1 MVIPDFVND
10 DLAELGIEAP
20 GEMLD
25 QLALYLDHLLAVNQR
40 MNLTAVRDVDAAWRR
55 LVIDSLTLLP
65 ALADVAEDAG
75 IIDVGSGGGLPGVP
89 LAITRPDVRMTLLE
103 TTGKK
108 ARFLES
114 CVAKLSLTNT
124 KVLNS
129 RAETAGQEK
138 EHRQQYDVVV
148 CRGVGPMAELLEY
161 TLPLLKVGGMLLAM
175 KGPKV
180 AEELEQ
186 AGDALHVLGGG
197 EIEVIDA
204 YPEGFEI
211 NTVIVR
217 VMKIAQTP
225 RTYPRTPG
233 TPRQFPL

>member
-1 MVIPDFVND
+1 MSIPAFVHE
-10 DLAELGIEAP
+10 DLSQLGIEVPA
-20 GEMLD
+20 EMLD
-25 QLALYLDHLLAVNQR
+25 QLAVYLEHLLETNKV

-65 ALADVAEDAG
+65 VLSEVPEDATL
-75 IIDVGSGGGLPGVP
+75 IDVGSGGGLPGVP
-89 LAITRPDVRMTLLE
+89 LAITRPDLKVTLLE

-114 CVAKLSLTNT
+114 CVTKLKLENT
-124 KVLNS
+124 KVLAA
-129 RAETAGQEK
+129 RAETAGQDK
-138 EHRQQYDVVV
+138 EHRQRFDVVV
-148 CRGVGPMAELLEY
+148 CRGVGPMPELLEY

-186 AGDALHVLGGG
+186 AGDAMHVLGGG
-197 EIEVIDA
+197 EIEVIEA
-204 YPEGFEI
+204 YPPGFEI

-225 RTYPRTPG
+225 KTYPRTPG
-233 TPRQFPL
+233 TPRQFPI

>member
-1 MVIPDFVND
+1 MAIPTFVND
-10 DLAELGIEAP
+10 DLTKLGIEVP
-20 GEMLD
+20 PEMLE
-25 QLALYLDHLLAVNQR
+25 QLRAYLEHLLEVNQT
-40 MNLTAVRDVDAAWRR
+40 MNLTAVRDADAAWRR
-55 LVIDSLTLLP
+55 LIIDSLTLLP
-65 ALADVAEDAG
+65 AMADVAEDAR
-75 IIDVGSGGGLPGVP
+75 IVDVGSGGGLPGIP
-89 LAITRPDVRMTLLE
+89 LAITRPDVQMTLME

-114 CVAKLSLTNT
+114 CVTKLALTNT
-124 KVLNS
+124 KVLSS

-138 EHRQQYDVVV
+138 EYRQQFDVVI

-161 TLPLLKVGGMLLAM
+161 TLPLLKVGGILLAM

-180 AEELEQ
+180 AQELEQ
-186 AGDALHVLGGG
+186 AGDAMHILGGG
-197 EIEVIDA
+197 EIEVLDA

-217 VMKIAQTP
+217 VTKIAQTP
-225 RTYPRTPG
+225 KTYPRTPG